1 MNLWR
6 GILNLWLHWDI
17 FISHFVEEMNK
28 MGRKYQYNMD
38 EDRIVRTLKRIRK
51 EKSRMNWYS

>member
-1 MNLWR
+1 MNLRR

-38 EDRIVRTLKRIRK
+38 EDRIVRT
-51 EKSRMNWYS
+51 